1 MGVLERLKKRH
12 RRPPFVQG
20 RPPEHPT
27 QHPDVLLFDLC
38 GPEDFIRVLGAVVAA
53 QSQGVARQS
62 VQVLDAQHAVM
73 FDGVDLAIDYL
84 GQATVNRQGRTVF
97 NFLSHTVTAHEDT
110 DGVGVVDFQGVKV
123 AAGQADG
130 LLRVFYDVGL
140 VGARGDDSFF
150 VQRQFDVDRL
160 DDRVDTA
167 DGLGIE
173 GVAGFVEQAQVLG
186 VFRAFAGFQPVA
198 ADGEF
203 SGDFFHAMGGHTA
216 GVPVMYILRSRIQE
230 FGKSGGRDVRCF
242 EERFEAWAASVL
254 FHERE
259 STAGW

>member
-1 MGVLERLKKRH
+1 
-12 RRPPFVQG
+12 
-20 RPPEHPT
+20 
-27 QHPDVLLFDLC
+27 
-38 GPEDFIRVLGAVVAA
+38 
-53 QSQGVARQS
+53 
-62 VQVLDAQHAVM
+62 M
-73 FDGVDLAIDYL
+73 FDGVDLAIDNL

-97 NFLSHTVTAHEDT
+97 NFLTHAIAAHQGA
-110 DGVGVVDFQGVKV
+110 DGVGVVDFQGVEV

-130 LLRVFYDVGL
+130 FLGVFYDMGFVGS
-140 VGARGDDSFF
+140 RGGDSFF
-150 VQRQFDVDRL
+150 EEWQFDVDRL
-160 DDRVDTA
+160 YDRVDTA

-173 GVAGFVEQAQVLG
+173 GVAGLVEQAQVLG

-259 STAGW
+259 STGG